1 MNEAKSEV
9 LQELVYGVIVSPCH
23 QCLCVCC
30 SEQDEAQAE
39 RSSLVEE
46 YEHQL
51 KDLRRQVTEANS
63 SLELQQELDR

>member
-1 MNEAKSEV
+1 MNEAKSEF
-9 LQELVYGVIVSPCH
+9 LQELVNGVIVSPCL

-30 SEQDEAQAE
+30 SEGDEAQAE
-39 RSSLVEE
+39 RSSLVE
-46 YEHQL
+46 YERQL

>member
-1 MNEAKSEV
+1 MVS
-9 LQELVYGVIVSPCH
+9 LSPPVYNV
-23 QCLCVCC
+23 CVCC
-30 SEQDEAQAE
+30 SEGDEAQAE

-46 YEHQL
+46 YERQL